1 MKKPTEAGEPV
12 GHSLE
17 IHKMHNATLNVTEQ
31 NSKPTMSSLELL
43 DVINVSRDEHGQSA
57 IRRNDFHARVADELE
72 GEFYETFVI
81 PAGPSGGRPS
91 QGFLLNHDQCLL
103 VSMRES
109 KAVRRSVLAKLKQKE
124 QPFQLPKS
132 MAEALRLAADQA
144 EQIEEQQRQIEQARP
159 SVEFVERYVSA
170 DSGNKGFRQVAKLL
184 KANERDLRAFLA
196 DHKIMYR
203 LGGEWMPYQNHIDAG
218 RFVVKAGVAEN
229 EHAFNTAKFTP
240 KGINWLASLWETS
253 SMEGVA

>member
-1 MKKPTEAGEPV
+1 MNNTA
-12 GHSLE
+12 L
-17 IHKMHNATLNVTEQ
+17 TQNVQ
-31 NSKPTMSSLELL
+31 PTMTSREIAELTDKRHDNVKADIQKMLIELEKDVLMFQGIYFDSMNRKQTEYHLDRDLTDCLL
-43 DVINVSRDEHGQSA
+43 TGYSAKARMAVIKRW
-57 IRRNDFHARVADELE
+57 RELE
-72 GEFYETFVI
+72 GYVAT
-81 PAGPSGGRPS
+81 PS
-91 QGFLLNHDQCLL
+91 
-103 VSMRES
+103 
-109 KAVRRSVLAKLKQKE
+109 
-124 QPFQLPKS
+124 FQVPQS

-144 EQIEEQQRQIEQARP
+144 ERIEQQQAAIEQARP

-218 RFVVKAGVAEN
+218 RFVVKTGVAEN

-240 KGINWLASLWETS
+240 KGVNWLASLWNGQSTE
-253 SMEGVA
+253 VAA

>member
-1 MKKPTEAGEPV
+1 MQNIQPFNFEKNQVRVIQDDNGEPLFVAKDVAQALGYNWQVALVKHVPEEWKGVTQSNTPSGVQRLTVLTEQGLYFFTARSDKPKALPFQKWLAGEVLPSIRKT
-12 GHSLE
+12 G
-17 IHKMHNATLNVTEQ
+17 IY
-31 NSKPTMSSLELL
+31 
-43 DVINVSRDEHGQSA
+43 QSQ
-57 IRRNDFHARVADELE
+57 
-72 GEFYETFVI
+72 
-81 PAGPSGGRPS
+81 PA
-91 QGFLLNHDQCLL
+91 
-103 VSMRES
+103 
-109 KAVRRSVLAKLKQKE
+109 
-124 QPFQLPKS
+124 FQVPQS

-144 EQIEEQQRQIEQARP
+144 ERIEQQQAAIEQARP

-240 KGINWLASLWETS
+240 KGVNWLTSLWNTS

>member
-1 MKKPTEAGEPV
+1 MNQLIE
-12 GHSLE
+12 
-17 IHKMHNATLNVTEQ
+17 NR
-31 NSKPTMSSLELL
+31 KPTMSSLELL
-43 DVINVSRDEHGQSA
+43 EVVNASRADNDEPTL
-57 IRRNDFHARVADELE
+57 RRNVFHDRIADELE
-72 GEFYETFVI
+72 GDHYKKIVVPNPNGTTSTAFEL
-81 PAGPSGGRPS
+81 S
-91 QGFLLNHDQCLL
+91 LDQCML

-109 KAVRRSVLAKLKQKE
+109 KSVRRSVLEKLKQKE
-124 QPFQLPKS
+124 QPYQLPKS

-184 KANERDLRAFLA
+184 NANERELRAFLA

-203 LGGEWMPYQNHIDAG
+203 LSGEWMPYQNHIDAG
-218 RFVVKAGVAEN
+218 RFVVKTGVADN

-240 KGINWLASLWETS
+240 KGINWLASLWNTS